1 MFVTLIKPLARLHPR
16 AWDFVQ
22 LVRLDRP
29 IGIYLL
35 LWPTL
40 WSLWIAADGVPE
52 LKNLLIFVLGVI
64 LMRAAGCVINDFA
77 DRNFDG
83 HVARTKARPLAT
95 GKISVR
101 EAWITFAVLVA
112 LSFGLVL
119 LTNAT
124 TVWLSFGAVAV
135 ASLYPFMKRYTYYPQ
150 VVLGAA
156 YSWGILMAFTAE
168 RGELPASAWL
178 LFLANVLWTV
188 AYDSYYAMTDREDD
202 LKIGIKSTAILFGDA
217 DRLIIGS
224 LQGLTLLLLALA
236 GNRFELGLC
245 FYLGLA
251 VAAACFVWEAWSTR
265 DRDPQACFRAFLHNH
280 WAGLAIFLGTVH
292 VRLGDVPGAHLAVT
306 VLVARLLVLDEG
318 IKGLAVVG
326 PLLGAVLASDQAPV
340 AAGLRSLG
348 RCQRRPVLRA
358 LPGTGGLPFAV
369 LVVGIERHA
378 LAIDQH
384 AVLLGGRRHR
394 FLGQRGERRQGQRQT
409 QRHVDSVHRVS
420 LLCLQVE
427 RSPPAGTAPEPVE
440 HSPAAG
446 SRRKLRRCVT
456 YLTQFRYL
464 MRRKTDRPEARPW
477 LARQSSSL
485 MTKHRFA
492 R

>member
-1 MFVTLIKPLARLHPR
+1 MPSNALWLRADQLSSVSPTVLDWLFDEGSLTRRLTALADGAFRVEPLLEGWQTLRDDECQGLDVPPGSSGWVREVYLHGHDRPWVFARSVAARSALEGSGFDLALLGTRSLGELLFSDSAFERGPIEVCRYPAAGLPAEVRAEGLWGRRSRFSRGALGAGGGGVPTEPVGPGGNRRRIIPRSTPEVPMFVTLIKPLARLHPR

-188 AYDSYYAMTDREDD
+188 AYDSYYAMTDRRDD
-202 LKIGIKSTAILFGDA
+202 ASRLIHQSTAILFGDA

-224 LQGLTLLLLALA
+224 LQA
-236 GNRFELGLC
+236 
-245 FYLGLA
+245 
-251 VAAACFVWEAWSTR
+251 
-265 DRDPQACFRAFLHNH
+265 
-280 WAGLAIFLGTVH
+280 
-292 VRLGDVPGAHLAVT
+292 
-306 VLVARLLVLDEG
+306 
-318 IKGLAVVG
+318 
-326 PLLGAVLASDQAPV
+326 
-340 AAGLRSLG
+340 
-348 RCQRRPVLRA
+348 
-358 LPGTGGLPFAV
+358 
-369 LVVGIERHA
+369 
-378 LAIDQH
+378 
-384 AVLLGGRRHR
+384 
-394 FLGQRGERRQGQRQT
+394 
-409 QRHVDSVHRVS
+409 
-420 LLCLQVE
+420 
-427 RSPPAGTAPEPVE
+427 
-440 HSPAAG
+440 
-446 SRRKLRRCVT
+446 
-456 YLTQFRYL
+456 
-464 MRRKTDRPEARPW
+464 
-477 LARQSSSL
+477 
-485 MTKHRFA
+485 
-492 R
+492 